1 MTTCF
6 DQTHPL
12 LTVPFDDDTDFTVLA
27 DYCHQLAEAQAES
40 LDPALRMALCG
51 RLSAVFALL
60 KPQLNEPIPPS
71 QQDRFT
77 VDTLPTHVPRFEPD
91 SDTLGEYCAALTQ
104 VLLCRSVTSQQEEQL
119 RWLLADLMAF
129 MTEEINA
136 PRWVRTADGVR
147 FIDEV
152 RG

>member
-1 MTTCF
+1 
-6 DQTHPL
+6 
-12 LTVPFDDDTDFTVLA
+12 
-27 DYCHQLAEAQAES
+27 
-40 LDPALRMALCG
+40 MALCG
-51 RLSAVFALL
+51 RLGAVFALL
-60 KPQLNEPIPPS
+60 KPQLNEPIPPE

-77 VDTLPTHVPRFEPD
+77 VDTLPTHVPCFEPD
-91 SDTLGEYCAALTQ
+91 PDTLGEYCAALTQ

-136 PRWVRTADGVR
+136 PRWVRTAEGVR